1 MLLTKGDLW
10 EGTWMLTK
18 WNWGNAKI
26 RSLPSR
32 HSSRTIP
39 MWACL
44 DSMWEST
51 QERLGRAIWVPAW
64 QFSRKAYYTHRSSTG
79 HSAASGHAARM
90 PHWGESALPY
100 LQSFQ
105 TLEDSSAGFCPLLC
119 SDSAERR
126 KIHDIFPCLLCLF
139 IFPCIRKNIQT
150 QKEKNDASLGDG
162 ARRN

>member
-1 MLLTKGDLW
+1 MAYNMTLWYMYTIQCRMAQSSYLTYVLSLRFIFCGD
-10 EGTWMLTK
+10 
-18 WNWGNAKI
+18 I
-26 RSLPSR
+26 
-32 HSSRTIP
+32 
-39 MWACL
+39 
-44 DSMWEST
+44 T
-51 QERLGRAIWVPAW
+51 QERLGHAIWVPAW

-90 PHWGESALPY
+90 PHWGESALPC

-162 ARRN
+162 TRRN